1 MATNNTNKSSSS
13 NASRSVASSSSS
25 SSSSSAAAEEK
36 PFDAAFFLDNDYTYI
51 IQVRPCEPK
60 IIAHPVPGSMGAV
73 PEVSLESKPYKNLLK
88 RLSPAGKA
96 YAAAIAPLV
105 KGGERIDEG
114 SGIQERDIE
123 ALGDWISEHEG
134 QKLAVLFD
142 YDRTLTVMEGGNFL
156 GQTFEEMKTALGAPS
171 LSVEGMAEY
180 YAGGIKRLRRLQS
193 MFDALYEMPNLTL
206 YVLTNNPVCLQNVPL
221 FTEVLHVFTQGR
233 PIKLLCSYAF
243 RSNKRL
249 AIQSDPLLAPLCSA
263 AKGGR
268 RKTHRR
274 KRTSQ
279 TRRR

>member
-1 MATNNTNKSSSS
+1 MATNTTNKSGQT
-13 NASRSVASSSSS
+13 NLPEHAGSSSS
-25 SSSSSAAAEEK
+25 SSSSSAAAAAEA
-36 PFDAAFFLDNDYTYI
+36 PFEAAFFLDNDYTYI
-51 IQVRPCEPK
+51 FQVRPCEPK
-60 IIAHPVPGSMGAV
+60 IIAHAVSGSMGTV
-73 PEVSLESKPYKNLLK
+73 PEVSLDSKPYKNLVK

-105 KGGERIDEG
+105 KSGERIDEG

-123 ALGDWISEHEG
+123 AIGDWISEHEG

-193 MFDALYEMPNLTL
+193 MFDALYEIPRLTL

-221 FTEVLHVFTQGR
+221 FTELLHVFTQGR

-249 AIQSDPLLAPLCSA
+249 AIQSDPLLAPLCPV
-263 AKGGR
+263 KGGR
-268 RKTHRR
+268 RKTLR
-274 KRTSQ
+274 KKARSM
-279 TRRR
+279 RRR